1 MFRSLML
8 TKVTLL
14 PSLLVCFSGYFF
26 QVASR
31 YQNVSIQDFIGAKD
45 EEEAVTAVAA
55 RHGRLQSDHHQRQTN
70 TQLFIV
76 LLPNSVIALKEKT
89 ILQ

>member
-45 EEEAVTAVAA
+45 DGGGSDSCSCKTWKASVRSSPTANQHPDFYSPVT
-55 RHGRLQSDHHQRQTN
+55 
-70 TQLFIV
+70 
-76 LLPNSVIALKEKT
+76 
-89 ILQ
+89 

>member
-1 MFRSLML
+1 ML

-45 EEEAVTAVAA
+45 DGGGGDRLTAVAA

-70 TQLFIV
+70 TQIFIV